1 MTIGWTKNLKQSKIC
16 WIFYFWKFEEVKK
29 PCVRH
34 LDHGRAC
41 SKLSLIKRKPHNFP
55 SPLYIYIY
63 IYTHIHTIVSGITFL
78 NFNPNWIDHKW
89 SILLLKKKKKKKGLY
104 SILHTFFFIYIYIY
118 IYLYIYIHIL
128 LCQGLPF

>member
-34 LDHGRAC
+34 LDHGKAC

-78 NFNPNWIDHKW
+78 KFNPNQIDQKW
-89 SILLLKKKKKKKGLY
+89 SILLLKKKKKKEEKKEKGQLGPWFRHVI
-104 SILHTFFFIYIYIY
+104 SENLTNTENLDI
-118 IYLYIYIHIL
+118 
-128 LCQGLPF
+128 